1 AQAVDDVVSHS
12 ADPGVATDEVLLP
25 LHALDSVE
33 MNELDWGATISPLA
47 RNASEVNCDSD
58 IADMDCAA
66 SSLLTEDDAIAVHS
80 DGLSYVLS
88 DSHLDMNITVDIDVA
103 LDADAFLPL

>member
-1 AQAVDDVVSHS
+1 
-12 ADPGVATDEVLLP
+12 
-25 LHALDSVE
+25 